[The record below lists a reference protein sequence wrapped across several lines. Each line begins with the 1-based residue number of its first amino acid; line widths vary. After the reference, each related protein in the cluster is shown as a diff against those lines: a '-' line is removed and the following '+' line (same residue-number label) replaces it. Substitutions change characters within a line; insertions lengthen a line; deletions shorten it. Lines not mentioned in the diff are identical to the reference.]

1 MIKKSVFTI
10 LIILTFT
17 FSLKA
22 GQTENTEKMRRDS
35 SEHSMKK
42 FKEGVDFYAHG
53 NEPFWDLDLSI
64 NQFLRFNQLEGI
76 SVNLGSV
83 KGEKA
88 MDANVTRYSAMTDSG
103 LFTFT
108 MSEQECFD
116 DMSGDSF
123 TYKVIVEFN
132 NPGDKNYK
140 KFEGCGKYVTDYR
153 LNRTWILKKT
163 GDTDIIE
170 SNYMKGPP
178 EISFD
183 IEKNRFSGSGGCNR
197 IMGYVTAEGDR
208 LKFGRV
214 ASTLMACKNS
224 DMEKEF
230 LSALENTVNYKI
242 IGNQLMLANPDKV
255 LLVFYDP
262 SMELREKSSADDTAA
277 DYRLNDIWVLE
288 SINETPADEKNY
300 MKGLPRLEINI
311 KEMTFS
317 GNGGCNSI
325 SGKLESKGDNIKF
338 GPVISTRMMCPGN
351 YESEFLTALNNAE
364 SFKIENNRLYLMQS
378 GKTLMVFE
386 TKIK

>member
-1 MIKKSVFTI
+1 MIIKSVFI
-10 LIILTFT
+10 LLIITALT

-22 GQTENTEKMRRDS
+22 GQSKDKENMRRDS
-35 SEHSMKK
+35 SDLNMKK
-42 FKEGVDFYAHG
+42 FNEGVDFYAHG

-64 NQFLRFNQLEGI
+64 NQFIRFNQLEGI
-76 SVNLGSV
+76 TVNLGSV

-88 MDANVTRYSAMTDSG
+88 MDANVTRYMANTDNG

-116 DMSGDSF
+116 DMSGDTF
-123 TYKVIVEFN
+123 TYKVIVELN

-140 KFEGCGKYVTDYR
+140 KYEGCGRYVTDYR
-153 LNRTWILKKT
+153 LNRTWILKKN
-163 GDTDIIE
+163 GETDVIE
-170 SNYMKGPP
+170 SNYIKGLP
-178 EISFD
+178 EITFD
-183 IEKNRFSGSGGCNR
+183 IGKNRFSGSGGCNR

-224 DMEKEF
+224 GEEKEF
-230 LSALENTVNYKI
+230 LAALESTVNYKI

-262 SMELREKSSADDTAA
+262 TMELRERTAEDA
-277 DYRLNDIWVLE
+277 VTDNRLNDIWVLE
-288 SINETPADEKNY
+288 SIKDLQVNEKNY

-311 KEMTFS
+311 KEMSFS

-351 YESEFLTALNNAE
+351 YESEFLTALSNAD
-364 SFKIENNRLYLMQS
+364 SFKIENNRLYLMQN
-378 GKTLMVFE
+378 GKGVMVF
-386 TKIK
+386 KKVD

>member
-1 MIKKSVFTI
+1 MIIKSVFI
-10 LIILTFT
+10 LLIITALT

-22 GQTENTEKMRRDS
+22 GQSKDKENMRRDS
-35 SEHSMKK
+35 SDLNMKK
-42 FKEGVDFYAHG
+42 FNEGVDFYAHG

-64 NQFLRFNQLEGI
+64 NQFIRFNQLEGI
-76 SVNLGSV
+76 TVNLGSV

-88 MDANVTRYSAMTDSG
+88 MDANVTRYMANTDIG

-116 DMSGDSF
+116 DMSGDTF
-123 TYKVIVEFN
+123 TYKVIVEIN
-132 NPGDKNYK
+132 NPGDRDYK
-140 KFEGCGKYVTDYR
+140 KYEGCGRYVTDYR

-163 GDTDIIE
+163 GETDVIE
-170 SNYMKGPP
+170 SNYLKGLP
-178 EISFD
+178 EITFD
-183 IEKNRFSGSGGCNR
+183 IGKNRFSGSGGCNR
-197 IMGYVTAEGDR
+197 IMGYVNAEGDR

-224 DMEKEF
+224 GEEKEF
-230 LSALENTVNYKI
+230 LAALESTVNYKI

-262 SMELREKSSADDTAA
+262 TMELRERTEEDAVTDN
-277 DYRLNDIWVLE
+277 RLNDIWVLE
-288 SINETPADEKNY
+288 SIKDLQANEKNY
-300 MKGLPRLEINI
+300 MKGLPTIEINI
-311 KEMTFS
+311 KEMRFS
-317 GNGGCNSI
+317 GSGGCNSI

>member
-1 MIKKSVFTI
+1 MFKKSAFTI
-10 LIILTFT
+10 LIILILT

-35 SEHSMKK
+35 SELNMKK
-42 FKEGVDFYAHG
+42 YREGVDFYAHG

-64 NQFLRFNQLEGI
+64 NQFLRFNQLEGVT
-76 SVNLGSV
+76 VNLGSV

-88 MDANVTRYSAMTDSG
+88 MDANVTRYTAMTDSG

-108 MSEQECFD
+108 MSEQECYD
-116 DMSGDSF
+116 EMSGDTF
-123 TYKVIVEFN
+123 TYKVIVELN

-140 KFEGCGKYVTDYR
+140 KFEGCGRYVIDNR
-153 LNRTWILKKT
+153 LNRTWILKKA
-163 GDTDIIE
+163 GETDVIE
-170 SNYMKGPP
+170 NNYIKGLP

-183 IEKNRFSGSGGCNR
+183 IGKNRFSGSGGCNR

-224 DMEKEF
+224 DLEMEF
-230 LSALENTVNYKI
+230 ISALESTVNYKI
-242 IGNQLMLANPDKV
+242 TGNQLMLANPDKV

-262 SMELREKSSADDTAA
+262 TMELKEKTADDAVT

-288 SINETPADEKNY
+288 SINDIQADEKNY

-311 KEMTFS
+311 KEMTFM

-325 SGKLESKGDNIKF
+325 NGKFESAGEDIKF
-338 GPVISTRMMCPGN
+338 GPIASTRMMCPGN
-351 YESEFLTALNNAE
+351 YESEFLTALNNSE
-364 SFKIENNRLYLMQS
+364 KFKIENNRLYIMQD
-378 GKTLMVFE
+378 GKTLIVL
-386 TKIK
+386 KKVD

>member
-1 MIKKSVFTI
+1 MIIKSVFI
-10 LIILTFT
+10 LLIITALT

-22 GQTENTEKMRRDS
+22 GQSKDKENMRRDS
-35 SEHSMKK
+35 SDLNMKK
-42 FKEGVDFYAHG
+42 FNEGVDFYAHG

-64 NQFLRFNQLEGI
+64 NQFIRFNQLEGI
-76 SVNLGSV
+76 TVNLGSV

-88 MDANVTRYSAMTDSG
+88 MDANVTRYMANTDIG

-116 DMSGDSF
+116 DMSGDTF
-123 TYKVIVEFN
+123 TYKVIVEIN
-132 NPGDKNYK
+132 NSGDRDYK
-140 KFEGCGKYVTDYR
+140 KYEGCGRYVTDYR

-163 GDTDIIE
+163 GETDVIE
-170 SNYMKGPP
+170 SNYLKGLP
-178 EISFD
+178 EITFD
-183 IEKNRFSGSGGCNR
+183 IGKNRFSGSGGCNR
-197 IMGYVTAEGDR
+197 IMGYVSAEGDR

-224 DMEKEF
+224 GEEKEF
-230 LSALENTVNYKI
+230 LAALESTVNYKI

-262 SMELREKSSADDTAA
+262 TMELRERTAEDA
-277 DYRLNDIWVLE
+277 VTDNRLNDIWVLE
-288 SINETPADEKNY
+288 SIKDLQANEKNY
-300 MKGLPRLEINI
+300 MKGLPTIEINI
-311 KEMTFS
+311 KEMRFS
-317 GNGGCNSI
+317 GSGGCNSI

>member
-1 MIKKSVFTI
+1 MIKKSVLTI
-10 LIILTFT
+10 LILTALN

-22 GQTENTEKMRRDS
+22 GQSENKENMRRDS
-35 SEHSMKK
+35 SDLNMKK

-53 NEPFWDLDLSI
+53 NEPFWDLDLSL
-64 NQFLRFNQLEGI
+64 NQFLRFSVLEGPA
-76 SVNLGSV
+76 VNLGSV

-88 MDANVTRYSAMTDSG
+88 MDANVTRYMANTDNG

-123 TYKVIVEFN
+123 TYKVIVELN

-140 KFEGCGKYVTDYR
+140 KYEGCGRYVTDYR

-163 GDTDIIE
+163 GETDVNE
-170 SNYMKGPP
+170 SNYIKGLP
-178 EISFD
+178 EITFD
-183 IEKNRFSGSGGCNR
+183 IGKNRFSGSGGCNR

-224 DMEKEF
+224 ELEKEF
-230 LSALENTVNYKI
+230 LSALESTVNYKI
-242 IGNQLMLANPDKV
+242 TGNQLMLANPDKV

-262 SMELREKSSADDTAA
+262 SMELTEKAADDAVT

-288 SINETPADEKNY
+288 SINEVPADEKNY

-311 KEMTFS
+311 KEMRFS

-325 SGKLESKGDNIKF
+325 NGKIESKGDKVKF

-364 SFKIENNRLYLMQS
+364 SFKIENNRLYLMQN
-378 GKTLMVFE
+378 GKALM
-386 TKIK
+386 ILN

>member
-1 MIKKSVFTI
+1 MIKKSILTI
-10 LIILTFT
+10 LILSTFT

-22 GQTENTEKMRRDS
+22 GQSENKENMRRDS
-35 SEHSMKK
+35 SDLNMKK

-64 NQFLRFNQLEGI
+64 NQFIRFNQLEGI
-76 SVNLGSV
+76 TVNLGSV

-88 MDANVTRYSAMTDSG
+88 MDANVTRYMANTDNG

-116 DMSGDSF
+116 DMSGDTF
-123 TYKVIVEFN
+123 TYKVIVELN

-140 KFEGCGKYVTDYR
+140 KYEGCGRYVTDYR

-163 GDTDIIE
+163 GETDVIE
-170 SNYMKGPP
+170 SNYLKGLP
-178 EISFD
+178 EITFD
-183 IEKNRFSGSGGCNR
+183 IGKNRFSGSGGCNR
-197 IMGYVTAEGDR
+197 LMGYVSAEGDR

-224 DMEKEF
+224 DLEKEF
-230 LSALENTVNYKI
+230 LSALESTVNYKI

-262 SMELREKSSADDTAA
+262 TMELREKTAEDA
-277 DYRLNDIWVLE
+277 VTDNRLNDIWVLE
-288 SINETPADEKNY
+288 SIKDLQANEKNY
-300 MKGLPRLEINI
+300 MKGLPTLEINI
-311 KEMTFS
+311 KEMSFS
-317 GNGGCNSI
+317 GSGGCNSI
-325 SGKLESKGDNIKF
+325 NGKIESKGDNIKF

-378 GKTLMVFE
+378 GKGVMVF
-386 TKIK
+386 KKVD

>member
-1 MIKKSVFTI
+1 MIKKSVIAILIFLAFTI
-10 LIILTFT
+10 
-17 FSLKA
+17 SLKA
-22 GQTENTEKMRRDS
+22 GQMKNTEKMRRDS
-35 SEHSMKK
+35 SELNMKK
-42 FKEGVDFYAHG
+42 FKEGIDFYAHG

-88 MDANVTRYSAMTDSG
+88 MDANVTRYSAETDKG

-116 DMSGDSF
+116 DMSGDTF

-140 KFEGCGKYVTDYR
+140 KFEGCGKYVSDYR
-153 LNRTWILKKT
+153 LNRKWILKKT
-163 GDTDIIE
+163 GETDIIE
-170 SNYMKGPP
+170 SNYIKGPP
-178 EISFD
+178 EIIFD

-197 IMGYVTAEGDR
+197 IMGYATAEGDR

-224 DMEKEF
+224 DLEMEF
-230 LSALENTVNYKI
+230 FSALESTENYKI
-242 IGNQLMLANPDKV
+242 IGNQLMLANSDKV

-262 SMELREKSSADDTAA
+262 TMELREKSSADDTAA

-300 MKGLPRLEINI
+300 MKGLPMLEINI
-311 KEMTFS
+311 NELRFS

-325 SGKLESKGDNIKF
+325 NGKLESKGDYIKF

-351 YESEFLTALNNAE
+351 YESEFLTALNNSE
-364 SFKIENNRLYLMQS
+364 SFKIENNRLYLMQN
-378 GKTLMVFE
+378 GKAVMVLKK
-386 TKIK
+386 TD